1 MFGVLLF
8 PGLFPFLGV
17 WVAVTKVEARREE
30 VYHLGL
36 LSLGRGRTTDTLT
49 TVSDRVQQSRKDIS
63 GSSLASFYLLP
74 VSFLSTL
81 LFILVVSLFLF
92 VQFRPRPEIID
103 LRLPLST

>member
-17 WVAVTKVEARREE
+17 WVAVRKVEARREE

-36 LSLGRGRTTDTLT
+36 LSLGRGTTDTLT